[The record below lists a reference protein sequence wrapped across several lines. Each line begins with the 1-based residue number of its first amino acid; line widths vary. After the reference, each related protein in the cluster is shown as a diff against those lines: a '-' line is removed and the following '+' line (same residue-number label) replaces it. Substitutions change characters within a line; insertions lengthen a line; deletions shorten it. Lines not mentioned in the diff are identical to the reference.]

1 VIDDRKP
8 SWRLD
13 DAAMIAAQNPYTFY
27 KPSADAVALLRPGN
41 LVKLIFAFESDDPAA
56 PRAERMWVRI
66 DRIEGERFYGVLDN
80 DPRYIRDLKDTDAVE
95 FDARHIIQTD
105 VEDPRG
111 DPTARYWP
119 RCFVTKRVLE
129 EGAPVGYLYR
139 EPPDGADD
147 SGWRIMVGDES
158 DEYMD
163 DSRNIAYVSLGAVLR
178 QDDSFRDLLDTPA
191 PCAYWRDA
199 ATGKFDAT
207 EPPTPTE

>member
-1 VIDDRKP
+1 MADSPER

-13 DAAMIAAQNPYTFY
+13 DAAIIAAENPYTFY
-27 KPSADAVALLRPGN
+27 KPSAEAIALLRPGN

-56 PRAERMWVRI
+56 PHAERMWVKITRI
-66 DRIEGERFYGVLDN
+66 DGERFHGTLDN
-80 DPRYIRDLKDTDAVE
+80 DPRYIRDLKDTDPIE

-105 VEDPRG
+105 VADPHG

-119 RCFVTKRVLE
+119 RCFVTNRVLRD
-129 EGAPVGYLYR
+129 GVRVGYLYR
-139 EPPDGADD
+139 EAPDSKDD

-163 DSRNIAYVSLGAVLR
+163 DSENIAYVSLGAVLR
-178 QDDSFRDLLDTPA
+178 KDDSFRDLLDTPA

-199 ATGKFDAT
+199 ATGRFDPT
-207 EPPTPTE
+207 DPPTE